1 MANIIGQPPPKFLL
15 MRLNRTNQEGRAK
28 AAKIQAELRAEAR
41 RPDGVIQASNEPG
54 LARLFTAVLGS
65 ACDDP
70 DCPTCGGRGLPAGY
84 SDDTTP
90 KH

>member
-28 AAKIQAELRAEAR
+28 AAKIQEALRADAR
-41 RPDGVIQASNEPG
+41 VSRPDGDIQVAPSVM
-54 LARLFTAVLGS
+54 LVSSLRAI
-65 ACDDP
+65 ACHDP
-70 DCPTCGGRGLPAGY
+70 KYSGRGLPAGY